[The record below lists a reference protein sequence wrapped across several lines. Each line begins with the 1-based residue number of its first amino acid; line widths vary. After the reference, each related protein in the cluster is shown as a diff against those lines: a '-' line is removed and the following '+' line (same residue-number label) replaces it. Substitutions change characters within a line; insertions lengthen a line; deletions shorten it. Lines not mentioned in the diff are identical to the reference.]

1 MSSRAE
7 REATAIWLLTEA
19 LAETNPDPVLAP
31 LRSGVKRL
39 WPHVLHQYDR
49 TMRRVQDGL
58 IGFVREALENDETG
72 HLSPEQTLGYMHMLT
87 SLAGDW
93 FQQCPARPADR
104 KRNWRRLNN
113 AIAEYIEASDPSGE
127 LGVELGCAWA
137 LKITEII
144 KR

>member
-19 LAETNPDPVLAP
+19 LAETNPDPELEP

-58 IGFVREALENDETG
+58 IDFVRAALENDETG
-72 HLSPEQTLGYMHMLT
+72 HLSTEQTLGYMHMLT
-87 SLAGDW
+87 ALAGDW
-93 FQQCPARPADR
+93 FQQCPARPTDR

-113 AIAEYIEASDPSGE
+113 SIAEYIEAADPTGE
-127 LGVELGCAWA
+127 LGVVLGCTWA
-137 LKITEII
+137 NEIKSI
-144 KR
+144 LRR